1 MLWFEEAIALN
12 DDITNQLKNVRMIA
26 DICYA
31 TPIVMIAL
39 GLILFF
45 VSLAMFF
52 KNFIDKNK
60 VSILQKKKFLF
71 KLLLKT
77 KEIVLTFLFKNE
89 KIKTQAVSSNNLND
103 DIKTIVSVIDVNTV
117 IIKDTK

>member
-52 KNFIDKNK
+52 KHFIDKNK
-60 VSILQKKKFLF
+60 VSILQKKNFY
-71 KLLLKT
+71 
-77 KEIVLTFLFKNE
+77 
-89 KIKTQAVSSNNLND
+89 LNYF
-103 DIKTIVSVIDVNTV
+103 
-117 IIKDTK
+117 

>member
-1 MLWFEEAIALN
+1 MCFKTLNFDRNNIALSYLKEV
-12 DDITNQLKNVRMIA
+12 QLWYNYKIKV
-26 DICYA
+26 
-31 TPIVMIAL
+31 
-39 GLILFF
+39 IL
-45 VSLAMFF
+45 
-52 KNFIDKNK
+52 NK
-60 VSILQKKKFLF
+60 YLKKKFLF

>member
-52 KNFIDKNK
+52 KHFIDKNK